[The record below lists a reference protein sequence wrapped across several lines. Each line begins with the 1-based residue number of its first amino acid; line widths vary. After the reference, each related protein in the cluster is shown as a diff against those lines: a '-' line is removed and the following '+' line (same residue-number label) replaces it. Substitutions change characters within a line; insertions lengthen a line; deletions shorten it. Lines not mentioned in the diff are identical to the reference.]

1 MLTKN
6 EARLYVLSR
15 VANMLD
21 GNRSEL
27 IESEFLSDSDH
38 LKVDKALDTFLE
50 SLYVSEDDLK
60 AIEEKMAQD

>member
-1 MLTKN
+1 
-6 EARLYVLSR
+6 
-15 VANMLD
+15 MLD

>member
-1 MLTKN
+1 
-6 EARLYVLSR
+6 
-15 VANMLD
+15 MLD

-27 IESEFLSDSDH
+27 IESEFLSDADH